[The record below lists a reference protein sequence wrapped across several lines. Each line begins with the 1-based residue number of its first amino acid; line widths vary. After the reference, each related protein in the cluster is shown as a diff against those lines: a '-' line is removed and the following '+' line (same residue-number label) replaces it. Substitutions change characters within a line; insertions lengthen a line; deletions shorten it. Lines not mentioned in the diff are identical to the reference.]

1 MSVTPYLF
9 RDETPQELELEI
21 NAILSTLLAEKILG
35 IEIDAVRNTPFFSK
49 NIYMALTTDT
59 SGATVIT
66 NPYVFKIFAASSDV
80 DAILLASSFITA
92 NAAYFFSPIFAVY
105 RPTVDNPVQSTIVAV
120 IYNTSYADGSANWG
134 YASGGG
140 GGVPTG
146 PAGGD
151 LSGTYP
157 NPIVGPTTTGSVL
170 SGAIPAALTVLNSQ
184 PIATYQDIEWELVLF
199 KGNTRYSTS
208 VRANIA
214 DGVTP
219 EWEEFGI
226 TIAPPSGGTFDFT
239 VTVDISGGNMRL
251 IATPSS
257 VGWAARTRAR
267 ALAV

>member
-9 RDETPQELELEI
+9 REETPQELEFEI
-21 NAILSTLLAEKILG
+21 NAVLSTLLSEKILG
-35 IEIDAVRNTPFFSK
+35 IEVDAVRNTPSFSK
-49 NIYMALTTDT
+49 NIYMAMATDT

-66 NPYVFKIFAASSDV
+66 NPYVFKVFAASSDV
-80 DAILLASSFITA
+80 DAILLATNFTTA
-92 NAAYFFSPIFAVY
+92 NPTYFFSPIFAVY
-105 RPTVDNPVQSTIVAV
+105 RPTVDDPVQSTIVAV
-120 IYNTSYADGSANWG
+120 IYNTNYADGSANWG
-134 YASGGG
+134 YAGAGGG
-140 GGVPTG
+140 GMPTG

-170 SGAIPAALTVLNSQ
+170 SGAIPVAPTVLDSQ

-199 KGNTRYSTS
+199 KGTTRYSTS

-214 DGVTP
+214 DSVTP
-219 EWEEFGI
+219 EWQEFGI

-239 VTVDISGGNMRL
+239 ITVDISGGNMRL

-257 VGWAARTRAR
+257 VGWAARVRAR
-267 ALAV
+267 ALAI